1 MGARIENSHLQ
12 IRIVAIVTALS
23 LVGDSMLYITLP
35 IFWKEAGLG
44 SLWQVGFLL
53 SINRFVRLPA
63 NPLIGW
69 LYNRISLKTGLII
82 AIVIGSISTLGYG
95 VVKGFL
101 GWVILRSIWGIA
113 WSFFRIGGLAVV
125 VQYSHERE
133 RGKAMGLYN
142 GLYRIGSLVGMLIG
156 GILAP
161 ILGLQIVSILFG
173 VLSFLGLPLL
183 IKSLQTKSFK
193 SQTKYKKITD
203 RSFLHSKFYIIT
215 LVISSFFITM
225 FIQGVFTSTLSS
237 LIEHQYGRSIQI
249 VGMMIGVTAFSGILQ
264 SIRWVWEPFL
274 GSRIGGWSDGQR
286 GRKPIFIGSLLL
298 ASISFGFLSL
308 HMSLASWIF
317 ITLISMVSATA
328 ITTLMDA
335 LAGDI
340 AKSSNAISFL
350 TLYSVIQDIGA
361 ALGPFI
367 GYFFIGF
374 KFGFIYL
381 YFGVSSIFLILAFV
395 WLILHL
401 KQTVSLNP
409 KTLEQ

>member
-1 MGARIENSHLQ
+1 MGEKMKNVHLP
-12 IRIVAIVTALS
+12 IKIVSIVTALS

-35 IFWKEAGLG
+35 IFWKEAGLS

-69 LYNRISLKTGLII
+69 LYNRISLKSGLIF
-82 AIVIGSISTLGYG
+82 AIIIGSISTLGYG

-101 GWVILRSIWGIA
+101 GWIILRSLWGIA

-125 VQYSHERE
+125 VQYSNDHD

-142 GLYRIGSLVGMLIG
+142 GLYRTGSLVGMLIG

-161 ILGLQIVSILFG
+161 ILGLHVVSIIFG
-173 VLSFLGLPLL
+173 IFSLMGLPL
-183 IKSLQTKSFK
+183 IYKYLQTKSLESRKKQHKINIRSSYQSK
-193 SQTKYKKITD
+193 S
-203 RSFLHSKFYIIT
+203 YIAI

-225 FIQGVFTSTLSS
+225 FIQGIFTSTLSS
-237 LIEHQYGRSIQI
+237 LIEHHYGKSIQLAGI
-249 VGMMIGVTAFSGILQ
+249 IISVTALSGVLQ

-274 GSRIGGWSDGQR
+274 GSRIGEWSDGPK
-286 GRKPIFIGSLLL
+286 GRKPLFIGSLLL
-298 ASISFGFLSL
+298 AAVSYGFLSIQITIT
-308 HMSLASWIF
+308 SWIF
-317 ITLISMVSATA
+317 ITLIFMVSATG
-328 ITTLMDA
+328 ITTLIDA

-340 AKSSNAISFL
+340 AKSSNAVSFL
-350 TLYSVIQDIGA
+350 TLYSVVQDIGA

-374 KFGFIYL
+374 KSGFLYL
-381 YFGVSSIFLILAFV
+381 YFGVASIFLFLA
-395 WLILHL
+395 LIWFFLQS
-401 KQTVSLNP
+401 KQKVSF
-409 KTLEQ
+409 KTETLEQ